1 MRHFTLSIRMPNSNQ
16 AHTFKLT
23 GRRRVALAQQ
33 AARLVERFAR
43 SRGVSAFAV
52 DYVVIA

>member
-1 MRHFTLSIRMPNSNQ
+1 MRYFTLSIRMPNSNQ

-23 GRRRVALAQQ
+23 GRRRAALARQ
-33 AARLVERFAR
+33 AAFIVERFAR

-52 DYVVIA
+52 DYAVIA